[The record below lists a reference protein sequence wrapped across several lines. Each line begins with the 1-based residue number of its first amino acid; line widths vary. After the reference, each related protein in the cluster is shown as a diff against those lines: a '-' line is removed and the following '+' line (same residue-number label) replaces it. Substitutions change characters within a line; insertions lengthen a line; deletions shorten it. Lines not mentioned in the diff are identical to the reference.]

1 MLNCVILGDLFAIF
15 SSCWMDHSIRNVF
28 YTFWVIFVI
37 LGSLR
42 VKYRLSSAAK
52 KFNMSVSWVIEFSS
66 LEFLF
71 RIKIFSLGVD
81 FEKSCNHGF
90 RLVAAKSIL
99 KVSKLKVSKISK
111 RFGLFIQNLFRHY
124 ENSSNNILQVSK
136 NCHKNCYKIA
146 LNIRKYYLQRTDAPV
161 KWWTLWRKNLA
172 VGSSNDRY
180 VRQIHYRMS

>member
-99 KVSKLKVSKISK
+99 KVSKLKVSKISNVLAYSFK
-111 RFGLFIQNLFRHY
+111 TYSVIMKTARTTYYKL
-124 ENSSNNILQVSK
+124 V
-136 NCHKNCYKIA
+136 KIA
-146 LNIRKYYLQRTDAPV
+146 TKIATKLP
-161 KWWTLWRKNLA
+161 
-172 VGSSNDRY
+172 
-180 VRQIHYRMS
+180 